1 MSVAYVD
8 TSALVAVLFDEP
20 GGVELG
26 SRLETFSHVVSSNLL
41 ESELRSAL
49 QGEGVAYGEDLL
61 GAVKWVLP
69 ERPLGPEFA
78 AVLQAGYL
86 RGADLWHVATALYLA
101 QDPSEVTFVTRDRRQ
116 QAAASLLGFQL

>member
-8 TSALVAVLFDEP
+8 TSALVAVLLDEP
-20 GGVELG
+20 GGVDLG
-26 SRLETFSHVVSSNLL
+26 SRLGTFAHVVSSNLL
-41 ESELRSAL
+41 EAELRSAL
-49 QGEGVAYGEDLL
+49 QREGVAYGEDLP

-69 ERPLGPEFA
+69 ERPLGPEFT

-101 QDPSEVTFVTRDRRQ
+101 QDPSEVTFVTRDKRQ
-116 QAAASLLGFQL
+116 RTVASLLGFQL